1 MRLVHPQRG
10 GKEASILPGG
20 DRPQNQSWGN
30 THRRR
35 HGQALHAEEVTIGPG
50 FHHREW
56 VAWRPPREMGV
67 HIVLDV
73 PQKHPRRKTHLMV

>member
-1 MRLVHPQRG
+1 MRLVPPQRG
-10 GKEASILPGG
+10 G
-20 DRPQNQSWGN
+20 
-30 THRRR
+30 TRRR
-35 HGQALHAEEVTIGPG
+35 FFPVVTAHKTKAGGNAHRGHHGQALHAEEVTIGPG